1 MHSSKRLGDKTERE
15 AVALL
20 RDMFGYDVKR
30 ELGAGR
36 AEDCGDL
43 SGMPDLTVQ
52 IFGGVSH
59 LVDIGLVRKPEEVER
74 QRVNR
79 GTTFAVTMVR
89 IRGGAFRFVLLPSQ
103 FQALYLEAMS

>member
-1 MHSSKRLGDKTERE
+1 MHPAKRLGDKTERE

-20 RDMFGYDVKR
+20 HDLFGFDVKR

-36 AEDCGDL
+36 SADEGDI

-52 IFGGVSH
+52 VFGGETH
-59 LVDIGLVRKPEEVER
+59 IGERPIRKPLEVER
-74 QRVNR
+74 QRQNK

-89 IRGGAFRFVLLPSQ
+89 IRGGAFRFVLTPEQ
-103 FQALYLEAMS
+103 FATLYREAIS